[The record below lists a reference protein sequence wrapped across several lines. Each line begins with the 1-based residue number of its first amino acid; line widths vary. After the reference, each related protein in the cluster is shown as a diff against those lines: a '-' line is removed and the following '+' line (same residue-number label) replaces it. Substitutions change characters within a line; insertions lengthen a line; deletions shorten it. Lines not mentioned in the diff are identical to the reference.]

1 MSETEILDALEKE
14 ANEQD
19 ALLSDLKSLSAEL
32 ATIDKQADL
41 DTSSRGMTKTDFA
54 VLKGAIDADNATI
67 SGVSVITVGEA
78 RGHGMQVDAQTL
90 AEVKAAAETYAG
102 GLKVKTDHFSGFNQ
116 IVGTL
121 KNFKI
126 TGDQLRADLFL
137 LKNHDA
143 TARILEMAELM
154 PDTFGLSISFTGEH
168 EESDN
173 DIVFARCTEI
183 YSADLVDAPAANPTG
198 LFSAKVDSAKKVMDE
213 KQIADA
219 IAAALAPV
227 IEDMAAMQAKLAK
240 LEETTPEDEE
250 KVMEEHDDK
259 KEMTEDEEKSED
271 MSAKLAAELAEIK
284 SLFTNFGAKP
294 VAPAVA
300 VEVKADAAAPTNF
313 SEALAVVK
321 AEGLTGSAATKAV
334 IARFPDLYLAARNSG
349 IRTL

>member
-1 MSETEILDALEKE
+1 
-14 ANEQD
+14 
-19 ALLSDLKSLSAEL
+19 
-32 ATIDKQADL
+32 
-41 DTSSRGMTKTDFA
+41 MTKTDFA
-54 VLKGAIDADNATI
+54 VLQGNIDAQAATI
-67 SGVSVITVGEA
+67 SDVSVITVGEA
-78 RGHGMQVDAQTL
+78 KGHGMQIDAQTL
-90 AEVKAAAETYAG
+90 TEVKAAAETYAG
-102 GLKVKTDHFSGFNQ
+102 GLKVKTDHYTGFNE

-121 KNFKI
+121 KNFRI
-126 TGDQLRADLFL
+126 DGDQLRADLFL

-168 EESDN
+168 EESEGGT
-173 DIVFARCTEI
+173 VFARCTEI

-213 KQIADA
+213 KQFAEA
-219 IAAALAPV
+219 LASALAP
-227 IEDMAAMQAKLAK
+227 INDKLSAFEAFMTEATTKFAA
-240 LEETTPEDEE
+240 LEYKPEDEE
-250 KVMEEHDDK
+250 APKMEDG
-259 KEMTEDEEKSED
+259 EMPESEDEEKED

-284 SLFTNFGAKP
+284 SLVTNFGAKP

-300 VEVKADAAAPTNF
+300 VEAKADAAAPTNF

-321 AEGLTGSAATKAV
+321 AEGLTGSAATKTV

>member
-1 MSETEILDALEKE
+1 MNEEKLLEALEKDAE
-14 ANEQD
+14 EQE
-19 ALLSDLKSLSAEL
+19 ALLKELKANNKEL
-32 ATIDKQADL
+32 ESIDKDL
-41 DTSSRGMTKTDFA
+41 NFDRSLQGMTKTDFA
-54 VLKGAIDADNATI
+54 VLDGTIDAQAATI
-67 SGVSVITVGEA
+67 TGVSVITVGEA
-78 RGHGMQVDAQTL
+78 RGHGMEVDEQTL
-90 AEVKAAAETYAG
+90 LQVKEAAETYNG

-121 KNFKI
+121 KNFVI
-126 TGDQLRADLFL
+126 DGEQLRADLFL
-137 LKNHDA
+137 LKNHEA

-154 PDTFGLSISFTGEH
+154 PDTFGLSISFSGEH
-168 EESDN
+168 EDKGET
-173 DIVFARCTEI
+173 VLARCSEI

-198 LFSAKVDSAKKVMDE
+198 LFSVKVDSAKKVMDE

-284 SLFTNFGAKP
+284 SLVTNFGAKP

-334 IARFPDLYLAARNSG
+334 IARFPELYLAARNSG

>member
-1 MSETEILDALEKE
+1 
-14 ANEQD
+14 
-19 ALLSDLKSLSAEL
+19 
-32 ATIDKQADL
+32 
-41 DTSSRGMTKTDFA
+41 MTKTDFA
-54 VLKGAIDADNATI
+54 VLQGQIDAQAATI
-67 SGVSVITVGEA
+67 SDVSVITVGEA
-78 RGHGMQVDAQTL
+78 KGHGMQIDAQTL
-90 AEVKAAAETYAG
+90 VEVKAAAETYAG
-102 GLKVKTDHFSGFNQ
+102 GLKVKTDHYTGFNE

-121 KNFKI
+121 KNFRI
-126 TGDQLRADLFL
+126 DGDQLRADLFL

-198 LFSAKVDSAKKVMDE
+198 LFSAKVDSAKKDMDE

-240 LEETTPEDEE
+240 LEETTPEEE
-250 KVMEEHDDK
+250 EQVMEEHDDK

-284 SLFTNFGAKP
+284 SLVTNFGAKP
-294 VAPAVA
+294 VSVAVA
-300 VEVKADAAAPTNF
+300 VEAKADVAAPTNF

-321 AEGLTGSAATKAV
+321 AEGLSGSAATKAV

-349 IRTL
+349 IKTL